1 MKEYIGCLKKYAV
14 FAGRARR
21 REFWMFV
28 LFNFLVS
35 FGLGLVLGVL
45 AGILQTPQIVLAS
58 NLYTLAVLLPGF
70 AVSVR
75 RLHDTGHSGWW
86 TLIGLV
92 PVIGQI
98 VLIVFY
104 CRDSQPTANAWGE
117 CPK

>member
-1 MKEYIGCLKKYAV
+1 MKEYIGCWKKYAV

-35 FGLGLVLGVL
+35 FGLGIVLGL
-45 AGILQTPQIVLAS
+45 MAGILQSPQIVLAS
-58 NLYTLAVLLPGF
+58 HLYTLAVLLPGL
-70 AVSVR
+70 AVGVR
-75 RLHDTGHSGWW
+75 RLHDIGHSGWW

-92 PVIGQI
+92 PLIGQI